1 MTVSEAQ
8 MDALMER
15 HADEES
21 ALFDVMMDTLQQ
33 FHRSGRFADVAPIQ
47 QAAHDA
53 VKRWHE
59 AGKIGFYSYKGEEAV
74 ERTFEDAVNQI
85 YTVFMH
91 TS

>member
-1 MTVSEAQ
+1 MTISDAQ

-15 HADEES
+15 HIDEES
-21 ALFDVMMDTLQQ
+21 ALFDMMIEALQQ

-53 VKRWHE
+53 VKRWHD
-59 AGKIGFYSYKGEEAV
+59 AGKIGFYSYKGEDTV
-74 ERTFEDAVNQI
+74 ERTFEDAVNHI

-91 TS
+91 ST